1 MPDPPSRP
9 PIAPALPEQTNT
21 IAFNFSKKANL
32 LAALRS
38 KHRPSQ
44 PQPTTTNTTTT
55 TTTKK
60 GFSSLTTTTTTT
72 PLPFTPTPNPHQA
85 QPPQIDE
92 LDSAFRAPPNAGIGH
107 APSSSSTGTNGTTI
121 AQDAETRLLAR
132 KILGRNAA
140 RQLQEAKDARGGQR
154 GVKRRGGGVADESE
168 SEEELGRSAVGRARA
183 RGGGGKAGGGDGDCR
198 TGGLKGEEGEGGNED
213 DVAVAGGKGEGQVVV
228 GDKFEVVESMPRGDD
243 DEKPKK
249 KKRKKTKG
257 AAKGAGGGEEA

>member
-21 IAFNFSKKANL
+21 IAFNFTKKANL
-32 LAALRS
+32 LASLRS

-44 PQPTTTNTTTT
+44 PQPTTTTTTT
-55 TTTKK
+55 TTAKK
-60 GFSSLTTTTTTT
+60 GFSSLTTTTT
-72 PLPFTPTPNPHQA
+72 PLPSTPTPNPHQA
-85 QPPQIDE
+85 QSPPTDD

-107 APSSSSTGTNGTTI
+107 APPSSSGTNGTAI

-183 RGGGGKAGGGDGDCR
+183 RGGGGKAGGGDCR
-198 TGGLKGEEGEGGNED
+198 KGGLKGEVREEGEGGNED

-228 GDKFEVVESMPRGDD
+228 GDRVEVVESVPRGDD

>member
-21 IAFNFSKKANL
+21 IAFNFTKKANL
-32 LAALRS
+32 LASLRS

-44 PQPTTTNTTTT
+44 PQPTTTTTTT
-55 TTTKK
+55 AKK
-60 GFSSLTTTTTTT
+60 GFSSLTTTTT
-72 PLPFTPTPNPHQA
+72 PLPSTPSLAANPHQA
-85 QPPQIDE
+85 QPQTDDV
-92 LDSAFRAPPNAGIGH
+92 DSAFRAPPNAGIGH
-107 APSSSSTGTNGTTI
+107 APSSSSTGNNGTTI

-198 TGGLKGEEGEGGNED
+198 TGGLKGEEGEDGNED

-228 GDKFEVVESMPRGDD
+228 GDRVEVVESVPRGDD